1 MRIDAGIMGMY
12 VNEKTLKISPGN
24 QRSNTRLRYYYLC
37 GFPLLSGCVKLC
49 FLGFLFL
56 FACLSNSVWILF
68 FAFDFDFAHVSKFP
82 CLSLVP
88 VFVASHFYLPVFLFP
103 EAGEMAANGKASG
116 VYSNCCTGSKRSFNF
131 SNQIEH

>member
-1 MRIDAGIMGMY
+1 MFPWVPFLI
-12 VNEKTLKISPGN
+12 
-24 QRSNTRLRYYYLC
+24 RLS
-37 GFPLLSGCVKLC
+37 FQ
-49 FLGFLFL
+49 F
-56 FACLSNSVWILF
+56 CLDPVF

-116 VYSNCCTGSKRSFNF
+116 VYSNCCTGSKT
-131 SNQIEH
+131 EL